1 MSNRNWMRRLMRAL
15 AWVCVGG
22 MVIQSSC
29 SVTMQDALYSA
40 VAQFLNDY
48 ISSILQQ
55 YVPTA

>member
-1 MSNRNWMRRLMRAL
+1 MRVL
-15 AWVCVGG
+15 AWMCVGG

-29 SVTMQDALYSA
+29 SVTMQDAIYSA
-40 VAQFLNDY
+40 VAQFLQDY

>member
-1 MSNRNWMRRLMRAL
+1 MSNRSWTRRLMRVL
-15 AWVCVGG
+15 AWMCVGG

-29 SVTMQDALYSA
+29 SVTMQDAIYSA
-40 VAQFLNDY
+40 VAQFLQDY